1 MLLTSRHR
9 TMLCAVA
16 VLVVSV
22 AGCSKSKDQ
31 ATSTGGT
38 SPPVSLSGKVNDHG
52 TTDLTGAGSTPS
64 VQMELDDN
72 YFGPTFLEVAPGA
85 TVRLELHNGGSRQ
98 HTVTTATGVDVVV
111 DPGQTGEAELTAPTT
126 GQLDFY
132 CRFHKNTGMQGSVV
146 VTSAPAGATGG
157 GGASSSSSSS
167 ASSSSTSTTKASS
180 GGYGY

>member
-1 MLLTSRHR
+1 MWLTSRRR
-9 TMLCAVA
+9 TMLCATA
-16 VLVVSV
+16 LLVVSV

-38 SPPVSLSGKVNDHG
+38 TPPASLSGKVNDHG

-64 VQMELDDN
+64 LEMGLDDN

-85 TVRLELHNGGSRQ
+85 TVKLELHNEGSRQ
-98 HTVTTATGVDVVV
+98 HTVTTAGGVDVVV
-111 DPGQTGEAELTAPTT
+111 DAGQSGEAELTAPTS

-146 VTSAPAGATGG
+146 VTSAASGAS
-157 GGASSSSSSS
+157 GASSSISSSV
-167 ASSSSTSTTKASS
+167 SSSSTSTTKTGS